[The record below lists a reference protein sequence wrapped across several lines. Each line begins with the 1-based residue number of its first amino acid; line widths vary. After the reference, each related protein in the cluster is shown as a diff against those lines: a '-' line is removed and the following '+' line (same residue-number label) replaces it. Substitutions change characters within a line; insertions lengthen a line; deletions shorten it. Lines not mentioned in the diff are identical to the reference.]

1 MTAENEDETPKDRG
15 RPLAARR
22 TLVKKG
28 SSDEIKESI
37 VDAAVD
43 SKDSDGNDVDTATS
57 PAAVP
62 AATINITSNRTR
74 EIEKEIA
81 GHNASFDKSI
91 VQEPKVAIAA
101 QPLVKKQVR
110 SKDLYLET
118 YLKYN
123 NSHYCRV

>member
-1 MTAENEDETPKDRG
+1 MTAENEDETPKERG

-22 TLVKKG
+22 SLVKKG
-28 SSDEIKESI
+28 STDEIKESI

-43 SKDSDGNDVDTATS
+43 IKNSDGHDVDTAAS

-81 GHNASFDKSI
+81 GHNASFDKAI
-91 VQEPKVAIAA
+91 AQEPKVAIPA
-101 QPLVKKQVR
+101 QPLVKKQV
-110 SKDLYLET
+110 
-118 YLKYN
+118 
-123 NSHYCRV
+123 